1 MLASITPLGERG
13 RRSRWGVTVSAFLLG
28 ATLAGAAEG
37 AVLGLLGLAVF
48 GDGLGAHARLLVLA
62 VGLALAAGLELA
74 AVLKV
79 ALRRVPGPNR
89 QVNERWLDE
98 FRGWVYGFGFGAQLG
113 LGFTTVVTS
122 AATYVAM
129 LVAFLAADPGWGA
142 LVLGVFGAI
151 RGATPL
157 LAARVHAPEQ
167 LRAFHVRFERGRG
180 AIAPASLIC
189 LVSMTAV
196 AILGIVA

>member
-13 RRSRWGVTVSAFLLG
+13 RRSRWAITVSALLLG

-37 AVLGLLGLAVF
+37 AVLGLLGSAVL
-48 GDGLGAHARLLVLA
+48 GDGLGTQPRLLVLA
-62 VGLALAAGLELA
+62 GALVLAVVLELA
-74 AVLKV
+74 LPQ
-79 ALRRVPGPNR
+79 VPGPNR
-89 QVNERWLDE
+89 QVNEHWLDE

-113 LGFTTVVTS
+113 LGITTVVTS

-129 LVAFLAADPGWGA
+129 LAAFLVADPGWGA

-157 LAARVHAPEQ
+157 LAARVTAPEQ
-167 LRAFHVRFERGRG
+167 LRAFHVRLERARR
-180 AIAPASLIC
+180 ALAPVSLAC
-189 LVSMTAV
+189 LLGMTAV
-196 AILGIVA
+196 AILGSVA

>member
-13 RRSRWGVTVSAFLLG
+13 RRSRWGITVSAFLLG

-37 AVLGLLGLAVF
+37 AVLGLLGSAVL
-48 GDGLGAHARLLVLA
+48 GDGIGAHARLLVLTG
-62 VGLALAAGLELA
+62 GLVLAAALELA
-74 AVLKV
+74 LPT
-79 ALRRVPGPNR
+79 VPGPNR

-113 LGFTTVVTS
+113 LGITTVVTS

-151 RGATPL
+151 RGVTPL
-157 LAARVHAPEQ
+157 LAARVQGPEQ
-167 LRAFHVRFERGRG
+167 LRAFHVRFERGRA
-180 AIAPASLIC
+180 AIAPASLVC
-189 LVSMTAV
+189 LVGMTAA
-196 AILGIVA
+196 AILGSVA

>member
-13 RRSRWGVTVSAFLLG
+13 RRSRWGITVSAFLLG

-37 AVLGLLGLAVF
+37 AVLGLLGLAVL

-62 VGLALAAGLELA
+62 VGLALAAALELA
-74 AVLKV
+74 LP
-79 ALRRVPGPNR
+79 RVPGPNR

-98 FRGWVYGFGFGAQLG
+98 YRGWVYGFSFGAQLG
-113 LGFTTVVTS
+113 LGITTVVTS

-142 LVLGVFGAI
+142 LVLGVFGGI
-151 RGATPL
+151 RGVTPL
-157 LAARVHAPEQ
+157 LAARVQAPEQ
-167 LRAFHVRFERGRG
+167 LRTFHVRFERARG
-180 AIAPASLIC
+180 AIAPASLAALIG
-189 LVSMTAV
+189 MTAV
-196 AILGIVA
+196 AILGSVA